1 MACSVFLFLAG
12 CWDRTEIND
21 YAFWMGTV
29 LDKSDNKK
37 FRVSAQIAIPMQIG
51 SGSKEGGSNRGNLII
66 SAEGKTLLDSCQT
79 IQNKLPR
86 RIFIGHRRAVFIS
99 ERLAREGLS
108 QILDMYTRNAELS
121 PRSGL
126 FIVLGKDPEQVLKV
140 ESPFNPFSSDAILR
154 QDKYAKIGDVATRD
168 LIVNYASQG
177 TCPILSVID
186 LKGLTKEEKNKVV
199 NINQLAV
206 FNKSLQ
212 MVGLLSNEESMVTLW
227 IINRLKL
234 NYLTSYIPEGEG
246 YVTVDETNLKSEIT
260 AEIKNG
266 KPKITVVLSGVGSVR
281 ENNTSLDLSHSED
294 LFIIEK
300 RLNQYVE
307 KLTKDTVRKVQ
318 DKFSTDIYG
327 FGETFHQEHAKDWRT
342 LSQDWEKQ
350 FHELDVTI
358 SVQTRLKRIGVY
370 GPSPQQGGL

>member
-12 CWDRTEIND
+12 CWDRTEINE

-29 LDKSDNKK
+29 LDKSEHKK

-51 SGSKEGGSNRGNLII
+51 SGSKEGGSKRGNLVI
-66 SAEGKTLLDSCQT
+66 SAEGNTLLDTCQT

-86 RIFIGHRRAVFIS
+86 RIFIGHRRAVFVS
-99 ERLAREGLS
+99 ERLAREGLA

-154 QDKYAKIGDVATRD
+154 QDKHAKIGDVATRD

-199 NINQLAV
+199 SINQLAV

-227 IINRLKL
+227 IIKRLKL

-281 ENNTSLDLSHSED
+281 ENNTNLDLSQSED
-294 LFIIEK
+294 LLIIEK

-327 FGETFHQEHAKDWRT
+327 FGETFHQEHPKDWRT
-342 LSQDWEKQ
+342 LSQDWEKK

-370 GPSPQQGGL
+370 GPRPQQGGL